1 MQRNSVKR
9 VTSFRADVTTFEYSK
24 ISPFR
29 MALVDLDLYRPVLST
44 LNAIYED
51 VSPGGI
57 VVVDDCQQDGQ
68 WVVPTRPSWSSHKQ
82 RA

>member
-1 MQRNSVKR
+1 
-9 VTSFRADVTTFEYSK
+9 
-24 ISPFR
+24 